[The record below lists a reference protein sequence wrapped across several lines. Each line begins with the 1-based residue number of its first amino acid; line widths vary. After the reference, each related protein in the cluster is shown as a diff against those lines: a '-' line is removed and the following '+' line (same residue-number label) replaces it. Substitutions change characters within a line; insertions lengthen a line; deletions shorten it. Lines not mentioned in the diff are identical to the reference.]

1 MARIKIWDLPT
12 RLFHWLLVALIAGAF
27 ITESIGVMEWHGR
40 VGLAILG
47 LLVFRIVWGFVGS
60 TYARFSTFV
69 KGPQSVK
76 AYLKGEWH
84 GLGHN
89 PLGAL
94 SVLAILGVVAIQV
107 GSGLFSND
115 DSSFYGPLAA
125 LVSESLSGNL
135 TELHESM
142 EPVLIA
148 LVIAHVAAIAFYTR
162 VKKENLV
169 KPMITGWKEADG
181 KAATG
186 GGLVAFIIAVLIAL
200 AAVYAASGALL
211 PHPAVAA
218 VTTPAW

>member
-211 PHPAVAA
+211 PHPVAAA